1 VSLTDEGR
9 ALHAGARALVEEYD
23 QLERSAQ
30 QTTKP
35 HGRLK
40 VSAPISFGLQL
51 GPTLLDFA
59 RAYPDIGLDVSFTD
73 RLVNLVDEGFDVA
86 VRISTFADSSLIAR
100 KLANVGAVTVA
111 SPDYLARRGTP
122 RTPGDLQDHDIILD
136 TNVPNRH
143 VWQYVRGKK
152 RLDVGVD
159 GRRIS
164 LLSRFVQKLL
174 EQPAQFELRAIAAV
188 AHDRRR
194 DVARAIDPPVANRRA
209 PRSRIALRAGRAA
222 LSLLASD
229 PALALA
235 GNELPAGT
243 RAGTRL
249 IFERDEAA
257 AVESND
263 VETTIFRGLV
273 ERAAHGEALAVAAS
287 SGEAEPV
294 GMRRWLPGVAPRL
307 IGAAVIGDDVA
318 LIVDR
323 LGHPQLDERQLA
335 GRSLLAPRP
344 RRPRRPPHLWVALNL
359 REELGQDTHHKLM
372 LGGDALLDAPIDV
385 IERGRRRVELAL
397 ARLRLF
403 ALGFL
408 APPAIKRILG
418 LLSKPF
424 LLANVAHYRVPRC
437 YSYNYNANHGP
448 VVYRCG
454 RPAPHGT
461 NEGFRFA
468 LPLLARA
475 ALADREW
482 VTAT

>member
-1 VSLTDEGR
+1 VPGETPFPSFTNSLCSHRKLVPRLTSAAAVKPGKSLRAQPSLPPHHARRVAHR

-174 EQPAQFELRAIAAV
+174 EQPAQFERRTFAAV
-188 AHDRRR
+188 AQDGRC
-194 DVARAIDPPVANRRA
+194 DVALAID
-209 PRSRIALRAGRAA
+209 
-222 LSLLASD
+222 
-229 PALALA
+229 
-235 GNELPAGT
+235 E
-243 RAGTRL
+243 
-249 IFERDEAA
+249 
-257 AVESND
+257 
-263 VETTIFRGLV
+263 
-273 ERAAHGEALAVAAS
+273 H
-287 SGEAEPV
+287 
-294 GMRRWLPGVAPRL
+294 L
-307 IGAAVIGDDVA
+307 IGAGEKIG
-318 LIVDR
+318 
-323 LGHPQLDERQLA
+323 
-335 GRSLLAPRP
+335 
-344 RRPRRPPHLWVALNL
+344 
-359 REELGQDTHHKLM
+359 
-372 LGGDALLDAPIDV
+372 
-385 IERGRRRVELAL
+385 
-397 ARLRLF
+397 
-403 ALGFL
+403 
-408 APPAIKRILG
+408 RI
-418 LLSKPF
+418 S
-424 LLANVAHYRVPRC
+424 
-437 YSYNYNANHGP
+437 
-448 VVYRCG
+448 
-454 RPAPHGT
+454 
-461 NEGFRFA
+461 
-468 LPLLARA
+468 
-475 ALADREW
+475 
-482 VTAT
+482 

>member
-9 ALHAGARALVEEYD
+9 ALHAGAHALVEEYD

-174 EQPAQFELRAIAAV
+174 EQPAQFERRTFAAV
-188 AHDRRR
+188 AQDGRC
-194 DVARAIDPPVANRRA
+194 DVALAID
-209 PRSRIALRAGRAA
+209 
-222 LSLLASD
+222 
-229 PALALA
+229 
-235 GNELPAGT
+235 E
-243 RAGTRL
+243 
-249 IFERDEAA
+249 
-257 AVESND
+257 
-263 VETTIFRGLV
+263 
-273 ERAAHGEALAVAAS
+273 H
-287 SGEAEPV
+287 
-294 GMRRWLPGVAPRL
+294 L
-307 IGAAVIGDDVA
+307 IGAGEKIG
-318 LIVDR
+318 
-323 LGHPQLDERQLA
+323 
-335 GRSLLAPRP
+335 
-344 RRPRRPPHLWVALNL
+344 
-359 REELGQDTHHKLM
+359 
-372 LGGDALLDAPIDV
+372 
-385 IERGRRRVELAL
+385 
-397 ARLRLF
+397 
-403 ALGFL
+403 
-408 APPAIKRILG
+408 RI
-418 LLSKPF
+418 S
-424 LLANVAHYRVPRC
+424 
-437 YSYNYNANHGP
+437 
-448 VVYRCG
+448 
-454 RPAPHGT
+454 
-461 NEGFRFA
+461 
-468 LPLLARA
+468 
-475 ALADREW
+475 
-482 VTAT
+482 